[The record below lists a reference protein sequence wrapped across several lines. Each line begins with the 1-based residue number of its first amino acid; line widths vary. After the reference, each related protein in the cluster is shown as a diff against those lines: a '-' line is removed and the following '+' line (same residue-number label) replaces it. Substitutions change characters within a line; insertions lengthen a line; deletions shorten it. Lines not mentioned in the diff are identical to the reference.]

1 MMARVA
7 LIVVGVANAV
17 TAFGIGLYMV
27 ENGLTFEVGTLF
39 LLCCTAVFL
48 AGIAIESLA
57 ELEPD
62 HLADEVTDT
71 RTLGL
76 VRAIHNRG
84 VEQ

>member
-7 LIVVGVANAV
+7 LIVVGVANAI
-17 TAFGIGLYMV
+17 TAFGIGVYMV

-39 LLCCTAVFL
+39 LLCCAGVFL

-71 RTLGL
+71 RTVEL
-76 VRAIHNRG
+76 VTQIHSRG
-84 VEQ
+84 IK

>member
-39 LLCCTAVFL
+39 LLCCAGVFL

-71 RTLGL
+71 RTVEL
-76 VRAIHNRG
+76 VTQIHSRG
-84 VEQ
+84 IK